1 MNVFVEV
8 LNKKLWENLC
18 FCNKTKTVAYL
29 ENRRHAFVDIEKNFS
44 KPNFRQISF
53 DERLKGY

>member
-1 MNVFVEV
+1 MF
-8 LNKKLWENLC
+8 LWKYSTENCGENLF
-18 FCNKTKTVAYL
+18 FCNKTKTEAYL
-29 ENRRHAFVDIEKNFS
+29 ENRGHAFVDIEKNFS